1 MMVVRLDN
9 AAVAVAVMD
18 VVLIQI
24 IVAHRANF
32 LKRDYST
39 VTDLLFYQSF
49 CILKASKES
58 ELFPWLYK
66 DKKTNDIKFNK
77 AWAEKKYKK

>member
-1 MMVVRLDN
+1 MVAAVIVVRLDN
-9 AAVAVAVMD
+9 AAVAVAAMD

-49 CILKASKES
+49 FRSAFSVNQDYR
-58 ELFPWLYK
+58 F
-66 DKKTNDIKFNK
+66 
-77 AWAEKKYKK
+77 